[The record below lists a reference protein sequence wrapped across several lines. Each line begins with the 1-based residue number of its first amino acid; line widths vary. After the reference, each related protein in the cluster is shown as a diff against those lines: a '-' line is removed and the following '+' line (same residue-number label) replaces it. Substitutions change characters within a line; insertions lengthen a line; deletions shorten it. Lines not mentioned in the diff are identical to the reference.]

1 MIMSERLDVAF
12 VPAECPGSDGT
23 GATHSSTIYI
33 EHLSHY
39 HDLTVYVS
47 TQMDSSKATLPAQ
60 DRVEYVMHDS
70 LPKLPHPISTKMDAL
85 REESAALERH
95 DLFHSYS
102 SAFIPV
108 LADLDVPTLLTLN
121 SYLPVCPKADMLYH
135 G

>member
-1 MIMSERLDVAF
+1 MSERLDVAF

-33 EHLSHY
+33 ERLSHH

-47 TQMDSSKATLPAQ
+47 TQMSAAEATLPAT

-95 DLFHSYS
+95 DLVHSYS

-121 SYLPVCPKADMLYH
+121 S
-135 G
+135 